1 MGSFRVGLAIAILLG
16 VVVALFPF
24 YADNL
29 ADAIWTIPEDSEGEE
44 EEEVYSLEGVV
55 ESVDPAAGTIV
66 VDGEEILFKGYWVP
80 EGGGENDTVYYTEL
94 LSMIEPGAKVT
105 VYYTE
110 SGRWGKMAEE
120 VIVDGVRWVKWE
132 S

>member
-1 MGSFRVGLAIAILLG
+1 MGSFRAGLAVAILLG

-24 YADNL
+24 YGESLGDVL
-29 ADAIWTIPEDSEGEE
+29 WTIPEDADTEE
-44 EEEVYSLEGVV
+44 EEEVYSIEGVV
-55 ESVDPAAGTIV
+55 ESVDPAAGILV

-94 LSMIEPGAKVT
+94 LSMIEPGAEVT

-120 VIVDGVRWVKWE
+120 LVVNGVRWVKWE
-132 S
+132 G